1 MSSANEKTPRARS
14 TTFTIRSIFV
24 ITTVFAA
31 GAVSL
36 GYLFRAANGKSDEI
50 GYFVVIT
57 MLMPLALMV
66 AMSWT
71 FKIAKWWSTSPTAKA
86 ISAWVVNRVLK
97 KLGF

>member
-1 MSSANEKTPRARS
+1 MSAADQKPSRTRS

-36 GYLFRAANGKSDEI
+36 GYLFRAANGNKDEI
-50 GYFVVIT
+50 GPFVIIT

-66 AMSWT
+66 VMSWT
-71 FKIAKWWSTSPTAKA
+71 FRIVKWFGKSK
-86 ISAWVVNRVLK
+86 N
-97 KLGF
+97 KL

>member
-1 MSSANEKTPRARS
+1 MSSGKQQPPATRS

-31 GAVSL
+31 GAVSF
-36 GYLFRAANGKSDEI
+36 GYLFRAANGNSNEI
-50 GYFVVIT
+50 GPFVVIT

-71 FKIAKWWSTSPTAKA
+71 FRIAKW
-86 ISAWVVNRVLK
+86 
-97 KLGF
+97 LGKFKD